1 MPSTHKGLLL
11 NLPAAPPGSI
21 LDKVSGCRDLTKEP
35 HDGGRLGT
43 QEVGVLVSRV
53 PKREE
58 HSHGTAGLPL
68 LLQHLFKQAPAFP
81 TAGRAALQ
89 A

>member
-1 MPSTHKGLLL
+1 MMGD
-11 NLPAAPPGSI
+11 I
-21 LDKVSGCRDLTKEP
+21 LAHR
-35 HDGGRLGT
+35 
-43 QEVGVLVSRV
+43 EVRVLVSRV

-58 HSHGTAGLPL
+58 HSNGTTGLPL
-68 LLQHLFKQAPAFP
+68 LVQHLFKQAPAFP